1 VYTRET
7 KHFGDMLNEKGF
19 PVARVMDIVP
29 HEVHAGEGLRMC
41 GAKARGKFTQDD
53 RKTEYALGTVDLGT
67 VRTTM
72 GKGVSAKVCVNYF
85 AQPLDDAV
93 LFHLGNGW
101 DDIFQVKHDRGNVLK
116 FQVTPGAPGEG
127 CTKGVKMD
135 GVCGW
140 NDRAS
145 VDFRVD
151 DAFLSSGIRTVVAV
165 LEPSG
170 KQRLYVDGALV
181 GQGDGIALPRGAADP
196 YEGQMKKDGEACERR
211 ECWLGRWMR
220 PDQSSPLYAGIVSL
234 DLFDDALTPEQVAEV
249 SRPAA

>member
-1 VYTRET
+1 
-7 KHFGDMLNEKGF
+7 
-19 PVARVMDIVP
+19 
-29 HEVHAGEGLRMC
+29 
-41 GAKARGKFTQDD
+41 
-53 RKTEYALGTVDLGT
+53 
-67 VRTTM
+67 
-72 GKGVSAKVCVNYF
+72 
-85 AQPLDDAV
+85 
-93 LFHLGNGW
+93 
-101 DDIFQVKHDRGNVLK
+101 
-116 FQVTPGAPGEG
+116 
-127 CTKGVKMD
+127 MD

-151 DAFLSSGIRTVVAV
+151 DAFLSSVIRTVVAV